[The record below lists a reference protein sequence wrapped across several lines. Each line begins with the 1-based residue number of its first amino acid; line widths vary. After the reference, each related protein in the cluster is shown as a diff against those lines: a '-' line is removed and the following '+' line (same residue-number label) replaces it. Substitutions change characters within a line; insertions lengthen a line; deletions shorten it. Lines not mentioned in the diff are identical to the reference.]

1 MLLVIDIGNS
11 EIVVGVFKNTHLTGQ
26 WRVATHLHKTPDE
39 YGLLL
44 AQLMGIQGIS
54 PAQITGV
61 IFSSVVPP
69 LTPIFREMTEGYFS
83 VPPMIVSE
91 KLKTGLTIGYENPKE
106 VGADRIVNAAAVY
119 HLYGGPAVIVDLG
132 TATTFCA
139 VTQAGD
145 YLGGAIA
152 PGMAVSAEALVNR
165 AAKLPRVELRKPA
178 YVIGR
183 DTATSMQSG
192 IFFGYTGLIN
202 ELVHRINH
210 ELGTN
215 AFVVA
220 TGGLATLIAPECE
233 SISKIHP
240 TLTLEGLMIIYNMN
254 QTG

>member
-11 EIVVGVFKNTHLTGQ
+11 EIVVGVFKNAHLRGQ

-152 PGMAVSAEALVNR
+152 PGLLVAAEALFSR
-165 AAKLPRVELRKPA
+165 TATLPRIQLMPPKKA
-178 YVIGR
+178 IGTNTV
-183 DTATSMQSG
+183 DAMQSG
-192 IFFGYTGLIN
+192 LIPP
-202 ELVHRINH
+202 LV
-210 ELGTN
+210 
-215 AFVVA
+215 
-220 TGGLATLIAPECE
+220 
-233 SISKIHP
+233 
-240 TLTLEGLMIIYNMN
+240 
-254 QTG
+254 